1 MSMTTPKQEAHETDR
16 RARLVDAERR
26 AVALFD
32 AIEVAGL
39 IIAGRN
45 ERDVERDIYD
55 LAKARFGVEKHWHKR
70 IVRTG
75 PNTLLTAG
83 DNPPVR
89 TIAEDDTVYVD
100 LGPVFDEWEGDVG
113 RTYLMGDDP
122 TKARLIADLERIFEI
137 GQAHFHATPDITG
150 AALYDFV
157 CRQAEAAGWRFGGS
171 IAGHVVSEFPHAR
184 LPGDKELN
192 RISPRNPLPMR
203 EPDGL
208 GQVRHW
214 ILEVHL
220 VDPARTFGGF
230 YERLL

>member
-1 MSMTTPKQEAHETDR
+1 MSITMAEQDGHETAR
-16 RARLVDAERR
+16 RARLVDAEQR

-32 AIEVAGL
+32 AIEAAGL
-39 IIAGRN
+39 IAPGRS
-45 ERDVERDIYD
+45 ERDVEREIYD

-75 PNTLLTAG
+75 PNTLLVAG

-89 TIAEDDTVYVD
+89 TIAADDTVYVD

-113 RTYLMGDDP
+113 RSYLMGDDP
-122 TKARLIADLERIFEI
+122 AKARLIADLARIFEI

-157 CRQAEAAGWRFGGS
+157 CRQSEAAGWAFGGS
-171 IAGHVVSEFPHAR
+171 IAGHVVSEFPHAH

-192 RISPRNPLPMR
+192 RISPRNPRPMR
-203 EPDGL
+203 DLDGL

-214 ILEVHL
+214 ILEIHL
-220 VDPARTFGGF
+220 VDSARTFGGF

>member
-1 MSMTTPKQEAHETDR
+1 MSTTTPEREAHEVQR

-26 AVALFD
+26 AVALFE
-32 AIEVAGL
+32 AIEAAGL
-39 IIAGRN
+39 IVAGRN
-45 ERDVERDIYD
+45 EREVERDIYE
-55 LAKARFGVEKHWHKR
+55 LAKARFGVDKHWHKR

-89 TIAEDDTVYVD
+89 TIAADDTVYVD
-100 LGPVFDEWEGDVG
+100 LGPVFEEWEGDVG

-122 TKARLIADLERIFEI
+122 TKARLIADLERIFEV

-157 CRQAEAAGWRFGGS
+157 SQQSEAAGWKFGGS

-192 RISPRNPLPMR
+192 RISPRNPRPMR

-220 VDPARTFGGF
+220 VDSARTFGGF